1 MWAYV
6 CTDHEYVW
14 VFLRKICACPF
25 CPAQLMCACEIKG
38 CRPPPVLSSSPS
50 SVARAFSFPPYLFI
64 SFSSLPLSLSLFLS
78 LSFTLFFLSL
88 FISAYV
94 DYATMSHT
102 SPPSLFLQRLRNV
115 YQRMRQSRYI
125 NSVFFWNVTHNTIF
139 WLNIIIQIMG
149 VIYISINNK
158 EIEENILLR
167 TFAINFL
174 CWRKYLCFFL
184 FYKKSELLI

>member
-1 MWAYV
+1 MRAHGVKQKPSVCEHTCVPIMNMYGSFCGRYV
-6 CTDHEYVW
+6 RVLFAPRSSCVRARSKDAAH
-14 VFLRKICACPF
+14 LPF
-25 CPAQLMCACEIKG
+25 SLH
-38 CRPPPVLSSSPS
+38 PPPLSHVHFPS
-50 SVARAFSFPPYLFI
+50 LLIFLFL
-64 SFSSLPLSLSLFLS
+64 FLPFLSLSLS

-125 NSVFFWNVTHNTIF
+125 NSVFFWNVMHNTIF

-158 EIEENILLR
+158 EIEENI
-167 TFAINFL
+167 FVKNF
-174 CWRKYLCFFL
+174 CD
-184 FYKKSELLI
+184 